1 MPMLKRLNSVPGV
14 VLISIAAAMWGL
26 DGLIRRPLA
35 HSTSPTTIVFGEHVV
50 LVACTLSLLVPAL
63 LALWRAGPRYVL
75 AGIAVGAGA
84 SAIATILFTQALFHG
99 DFITVLVLQKAQ
111 PLVAVAGAWLIL
123 GEQPRPRFA
132 WFLVPALA
140 GIWLIALKHPLAPH
154 AQGLTP
160 IVESLGAAALWG
172 LGTVFG
178 RFLSRRLAFEQVTTV
193 RFAFGLV
200 ASAAALPIV
209 GTKAFASWHD
219 SFWIAVLALVTG
231 LAALGLYYYGLQR
244 TPAVLAT
251 LGELAFPVT
260 ATLVGI
266 YVFNDTLRWTQWLG
280 VAITVAV
287 VSLLPARPRNEVV
300 KLPPADARLA
310 PATASA

>member
-1 MPMLKRLNSVPGV
+1 MRTRLNSVPGL

-26 DGLIRRPLA
+26 DGLIRKPLA
-35 HSTSPTTIVFGEHVV
+35 HTTSPTTIVFGEHVV
-50 LVACTLSLLVPAL
+50 LVACTLPLLVPAL
-63 LALWRAGPRYVL
+63 LALWRAGPRYVA

-84 SAIATILFTQALFHG
+84 SALATILFTQALFHG

-111 PLVAVAGAWLIL
+111 PLVAVAAAWLVL
-123 GEQPRPRFA
+123 GEHPRPRFA
-132 WFLVPALA
+132 WFLLPALA

-154 AQGLTP
+154 AHGLAP
-160 IVESLGAAALWG
+160 IAESLGAAALWG

-178 RFLSRRLAFEQVTTV
+178 RYLSRTLAFQHVSTV

-209 GTKAFASWHD
+209 ATKAFAGVHD
-219 SFWIAVLALVTG
+219 SLWIVVLALVTG

-244 TPAVLAT
+244 TPAMLAT

-260 ATLVGI
+260 AALVGI

-280 VAITVAV
+280 VAVVVAV
-287 VSLLPARPRNEVV
+287 VSLLPVQRRSVV
-300 KLPPADARLA
+300 RVPAGDPLPSPA
-310 PATASA
+310 